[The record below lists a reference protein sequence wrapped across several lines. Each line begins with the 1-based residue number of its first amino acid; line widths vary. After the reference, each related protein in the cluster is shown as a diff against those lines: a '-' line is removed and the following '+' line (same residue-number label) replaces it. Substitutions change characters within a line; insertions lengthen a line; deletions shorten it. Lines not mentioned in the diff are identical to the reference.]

1 MIESLGLFIG
11 AFLDALIGPNL
22 FIPGEPFLLAAG
34 YQLHQGSWAGV
45 LAVFIGSFIGD
56 QSSFALGRFVGIK
69 AQRKLI
75 QRIPKTRRPIARCR
89 ILLNRRGNFVMA
101 FARLLGPVAWVVP
114 FVAGSHKI
122 GWGRFTFYSS
132 IGLVLGVGQFILWG
146 YLLAAGVSQLSL
158 LSVVEQFIQQHHI
171 LTIILVV
178 VMAFVVGKW
187 IHIRRR
193 VKAQS

>member
-45 LAVFIGSFIGD
+45 AAVLAGSFIGD
-56 QSSFALGRFVGIK
+56 QTSFALGRCVGVK
-69 AQRKLI
+69 AQKKLI
-75 QRIPKTRRPIARCR
+75 KRIPKIRRPIARCR
-89 ILLNRRGNFVMA
+89 ILLHRRGNFVMA

-132 IGLVLGVGQFILWG
+132 IGLILGVGQFILWG
-146 YLLAAGVSQLSL
+146 YLLAAGINQLPIL
-158 LSVVEQFIQQHHI
+158 NVFENFIQQHQA
-171 LTIILVV
+171 LTITVV
-178 VMAFVVGKW
+178 VVLALSLAKW
-187 IHIRRR
+187 FH
-193 VKAQS
+193 VKHRAKS